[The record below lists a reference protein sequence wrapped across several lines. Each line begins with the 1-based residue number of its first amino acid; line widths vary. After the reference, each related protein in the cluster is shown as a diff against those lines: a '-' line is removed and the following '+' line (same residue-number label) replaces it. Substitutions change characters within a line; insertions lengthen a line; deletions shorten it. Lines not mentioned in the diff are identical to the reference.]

1 MTDDI
6 PTFYTTIKNGQRS
19 FECPKCGKK
28 NLHGSGDG
36 HRISHC
42 PCWPRGY
49 QIKDQDDRQPT
60 PSMSL

>member
-49 QIKDQDDRQPT
+49 EIKDQDD
-60 PSMSL
+60 